1 MSETTAPGYFGKIPA
16 RGDFLSRR
24 VPPSIAAAWETWLQ
38 ELTAAVRE
46 IGREIGRE
54 TGREAGRETG
64 ERGWQDAWLTAP
76 LWHFVLGRNLAAP
89 HGAAGV
95 LVASADRVGRLFPFT
110 LIGAAD
116 PGAGHDGAD
125 WARQAEGLAV
135 AALDDGFDPAT
146 LDGSLAALGPPP
158 PAPGPNRPGGVWPLV
173 LDGDWPDPGD
183 PLAEDEAAQPGA
195 GPDQSEWWCRGSDR
209 IAPVR
214 LRCTGL
220 PGHRTAS
227 AMVLGGPEVTFR

>member
-1 MSETTAPGYFGKIPA
+1 MSESQAPGFFGKVPA

-24 VPPSIAAAWETWLQ
+24 VPPSVAAAWESWLQ
-38 ELTAAVRE
+38 DLTLGVRE
-46 IGREIGRE
+46 
-54 TGREAGRETG
+54 AG

-76 LWHFVLGRNLAAP
+76 LWHFVLGRNLAGP

-110 LIGAAD
+110 LIGAASPEGGD
-116 PGAGHDGAD
+116 PAD

-135 AALDDGFDPAT
+135 GALDEEFDPAALDQA
-146 LDGSLAALGPPP
+146 LEALGPPS
-158 PAPGPNRPGGVWPLV
+158 APQGPNRPRGVWPMV
-173 LDGDWPDPGD
+173 LDGDWPEAGD
-183 PLAEDEAAQPGA
+183 PLAEDEAAQPGP

-220 PGHRTAS
+220 PGRRTAT
-227 AMVLGGPEVTFR
+227 AMVLGGDEVQASTPA

>member
-1 MSETTAPGYFGKIPA
+1 MSETAAPGYFGKIPA

-24 VPPSIAAAWETWLQ
+24 VPPSIAAAWEAWLQ
-38 ELTAAVRE
+38 ELTATVR
-46 IGREIGRE
+46 
-54 TGREAGRETG
+54 AAG

-110 LIGAAD
+110 LIAAAL
-116 PGAGHDGAD
+116 PGAGQDGAD

-135 AALDDGFDPAT
+135 AALDEEFDPAT

-158 PAPGPNRPGGVWPLV
+158 PPPGPNRPGGVWPLV

-183 PLAEDEAAQPGA
+183 PLAEDEAAQPGP

-220 PGHRTAS
+220 PGRSTAS
-227 AMVLGGPEVTFR
+227 AMVLGGPEVTSS

>member
-1 MSETTAPGYFGKIPA
+1 MSETTAPGYFGKLPA

-24 VPPSIAAAWETWLQ
+24 VPPSIAPAWEAWLQ
-38 ELTAAVRE
+38 ELTATV
-46 IGREIGRE
+46 
-54 TGREAGRETG
+54 RETG

-76 LWHFVLGRNLAAP
+76 LWHFVLGRNLASP

-110 LIGAAD
+110 LIGAAL
-116 PGAGHDGAD
+116 PGGEQDGAD
-125 WARQAEGLAV
+125 WSGQNWARRAEGLAI
-135 AALDDGFDPAT
+135 AALDESFDPAT

-158 PAPGPNRPGGVWPLV
+158 PAPGPNRPCGVWPLV

-183 PLAEDEAAQPGA
+183 PLAEDEAAQPGP

-220 PGHRTAS
+220 PGHRIAS
-227 AMVLGGPEVTFR
+227 AMVLGGREMQAHASPDFR